1 MTSIQ
6 DWPKTAVS
14 PWNSTFKVFV
24 IFFIT
29 FFQGDEPAGD
39 TEDPKPAADENLPEL
54 KTTKWRVENS
64 WGEEK
69 DKPGYLMMTDSW
81 FSEYVYEVVVDKK
94 YVPADIMAVLKQD
107 PVILPAWDPMGSLAC
122 IVCGKDEHLAHL
134 WYIR

>member
-1 MTSIQ
+1 M
-6 DWPKTAVS
+6 
-14 PWNSTFKVFV
+14 
-24 IFFIT
+24 
-29 FFQGDEPAGD
+29 
-39 TEDPKPAADENLPEL
+39 
-54 KTTKWRVENS
+54 ENS

-107 PVILPAWDPMGSLAC
+107 PVVLPAWDPMGSLAC

-134 WYIR
+134 WYIRSLLTDDMCMTPIKHMKDDAMSSLCLAQ

>member
-1 MTSIQ
+1 M
-6 DWPKTAVS
+6 
-14 PWNSTFKVFV
+14 
-24 IFFIT
+24 
-29 FFQGDEPAGD
+29 
-39 TEDPKPAADENLPEL
+39 
-54 KTTKWRVENS
+54 ENS

-107 PVILPAWDPMGSLAC
+107 PVVLPAWDPMGSLAC

-134 WYIR
+134 WYIRWIFGSLLTDDMCITPIKHMKEDVMSSLCLAQ